1 MVCEVRSHKADPHRT
16 RITIGRNRV
25 CYPGDV
31 GTLSGSLE
39 LIKLITNRVVSRRN
53 ARFITFDI
61 KQFYLE
67 TPMQSSEY
75 ARIKLSNISQEFIDE
90 YDLTKHTCDGWVY
103 FEILKGCYGLP
114 QAGNLAND
122 IIRVRLKKSGYY
134 EVATTPGLWRHK
146 WRPIIFGIIVD

>member
-1 MVCEVRSHKADPHRT
+1 
-16 RITIGRNRV
+16 
-25 CYPGDV
+25 
-31 GTLSGSLE
+31 
-39 LIKLITNRVVSRRN
+39 
-53 ARFITFDI
+53 
-61 KQFYLE
+61 
-67 TPMQSSEY
+67 MQRSEY
-75 ARIKLSNISQEFIDE
+75 VRIKLSNIPQEFIDE